1 MIMFWPLQLCD
12 THTCWVSHSS
22 QSPTW
27 CHPQSV
33 LVTFGLDPTDWLASH
48 KILIIQHTGVGLSP
62 YPHSLGISGSVTSW
76 LLPGSLPPT
85 CRRLKNVRGY
95 RSLLMITLLAQTLAV
110 IQQLRHK
117 PWTPTT
123 TPRSWAVYL
132 PSSMQ
137 WHWQSS
143 WHLVTSGHVMDCHG
157 RCLKREWGDIIYD
170 CPLSRMD
177 TRGLVQPVACF
188 SWEERLRGE
197 AGQSLGKDEISC
209 QSVHHQ
215 QRSKY
220 WCLLKMVTNQGS

>member
-1 MIMFWPLQLCD
+1 MIHIHAGYPILLSHQLDVIRRVSLWLLDCTPL
-12 THTCWVSHSS
+12 
-22 QSPTW
+22 
-27 CHPQSV
+27 
-33 LVTFGLDPTDWLASH
+33 TDWLPTKS
-48 KILIIQHTGVGLSP
+48 LLYSIQHTGVGLSP

-137 WHWQSS
+137 WQWQSW
-143 WHLVTSGHVMDCHG
+143 WHLVTSGHVM
-157 RCLKREWGDIIYD
+157 
-170 CPLSRMD
+170 
-177 TRGLVQPVACF
+177 
-188 SWEERLRGE
+188 SWWKLWPIRAAR
-197 AGQSLGKDEISC
+197 QC
-209 QSVHHQ
+209 
-215 QRSKY
+215 
-220 WCLLKMVTNQGS
+220 

>member
-1 MIMFWPLQLCD
+1 MLGLPFFSVTNLMWSAECPCDFWIGPHWL
-12 THTCWVSHSS
+12 TGF
-22 QSPTW
+22 
-27 CHPQSV
+27 PQN
-33 LVTFGLDPTDWLASH
+33 PYYTDYSCC
-48 KILIIQHTGVGLSP
+48 LSP

-132 PSSMQ
+132 SSSMQ

-143 WHLVTSGHVMDCHG
+143 WHLVTCGHVMAGVWNVNDETHHI
-157 RCLKREWGDIIYD
+157 WM
-170 CPLSRMD
+170 STQQD
-177 TRGLVQPVACF
+177 TRDLVQPVTCF
-188 SWEERLRGE
+188 SAVMGRGWGDRLVTASGRMEFHVNVSTVNKE
-197 AGQSLGKDEISC
+197 ANTD
-209 QSVHHQ
+209 V
-215 QRSKY
+215 
-220 WCLLKMVTNQGS
+220 